1 MPRANVHVDLVRK
14 VGIGIASGVSLWPA
28 LAQAETSTLLDAITV
43 LTTRT
48 QETAISSLSA
58 VSTRRTEDLQ
68 QINASRGADLLM
80 GVPGVWMQER
90 ADDPGAAIN
99 IRGLQDFGRV
109 AVTIDGARQN
119 NQRSG
124 HNADS
129 LFYLEPELI
138 GGVDVVRGPVA
149 NINGSGAIGG
159 VASFQTKDVDDVLR
173 AGERWGVLTRGE
185 IGSNRLQTLGSIFG
199 AFRASADAEFMIG
212 STNRNKSDYS
222 DASGTTIANTHSDT
236 WTGIAKATLRPADNH
251 EVKLGYIHYD
261 TDYTT
266 GQPNPPANTVSQ
278 YATGVTNDIATGRW
292 HYADPSNMWVDLIAN
307 LNFTRTETAQTKI
320 AGPGS
325 TIAGFL
331 GDSRLFRIDTL
342 GADVYNTSRFE
353 TGGFRHA
360 LTYGVDGFK
369 DHVETSGFGTIFTP
383 SGERNVSGGFVQLKS
398 NYSSWLEV
406 IGAARYD
413 RYELSGGG
421 VESKGERL
429 SPKITVG
436 ITPIQGVTP
445 YVTYAEGYRAPT
457 VTETLIA
464 GIHPAAPF
472 ADFAFLPNPTLKAEV
487 GKTMEAGLNLRF
499 DNVFREGD
507 AFRGKFNV
515 FRNNVENYIDFEFI
529 SYLGAGAD
537 GTVCTNRVTVPFPP
551 FTMAGF
557 CYQYQNVAR
566 ARLEGFE
573 FETTYDAGN
582 WFAGL
587 SGSHVRGRDLT
598 TSEPLAKIAPD
609 QLTTT
614 LGVRLLEKRL
624 TLAVRWQAVDA
635 KKLSEIP
642 LTNGVPV
649 FPPTPSYNLVNV
661 YAGYQINPDILASLN
676 VENLF
681 NEQYSRYLT
690 YYQQGSTSTATAVGF
705 PQPGITFKGSLQIRF
720 GENFFKPKV

>member
-1 MPRANVHVDLVRK
+1 MLCAATAIGALVLPHAARA
-14 VGIGIASGVSLWPA
+14 
-28 LAQAETSTLLDAITV
+28 QQTTLLDAITII
-43 LTTRT
+43 TTKT
-48 QETAISSLSA
+48 EEKAISSLAA
-58 VSTRRTEDLQ
+58 VSTRRGEELQ
-68 QINASRGADLLM
+68 QINASRPAELLM

-159 VASFQTKDVDDVLR
+159 VVSFQTKDVDDVLR

-199 AFRASADAEFMIG
+199 AFRASPNAEFMIG
-212 STNRNKSDYS
+212 GTTRNKSDYE
-222 DASGTTIANTHSDT
+222 DANGNTIVNSHAQT

-266 GQPNPPANTVSQ
+266 GQPNPPTFSSSIYGTN
-278 YATGVTNDIATGRW
+278 VTNDIATARW
-292 HYADPSNMWVDLIAN
+292 HYADPANPLVDLTTN
-307 LNFTRTETAQTKI
+307 FNFTRTDTTQTKV
-320 AGPGS
+320 GGTGS
-325 TIAGFL
+325 VISGFV
-331 GDSRLFRIDTL
+331 GDSRLFRIDTV
-342 GADVYNTSRFE
+342 GGDIHNTSRFE
-353 TGGFRHA
+353 TTGFQHA
-360 LTYGVDGFK
+360 LTYGLDGFR
-369 DHVETSGFGTIFTP
+369 DQVHTTGFGTVFTP
-383 SGERNVSGGFVQLKS
+383 SGERTVSGGFIQLKS
-398 NYSSWLEV
+398 THSTWLEV

-413 RYELSGGG
+413 RYELQGGG
-421 VESKGERL
+421 VETKGDRI

-436 ITPIQGVTP
+436 VTP
-445 YVTYAEGYRAPT
+445 VAGFQPYVSYAEGYRAPT
-457 VTETLIA
+457 VTESLIA
-464 GIHPAAPF
+464 GVHPVPF
-472 ADFAFLPNPTLKAEV
+472 FANFTFLPNPALQPEV

-499 DNVFREGD
+499 DNVFQDGD

-515 FRNNVENYIDFEFI
+515 FRNNVTNYIDLARVGF
-529 SYLGAGAD
+529 GASGAD
-537 GTVCTNRVTVPFPP
+537 GTVCTNMITVIGGFPP
-551 FTMAGF
+551 GPINVPGF
-557 CYQYQNVAR
+557 CMQYQNVAE

-573 FETTYDAGN
+573 FETTYDAGM

-587 SGSHVRGRDLT
+587 AGSHVRGMNRT
-598 TSEPLAKIAPD
+598 TGMPLAKIQPD
-609 QLTTT
+609 QVTTT
-614 LGVRLLEKRL
+614 LGVRLLERRL
-624 TLAVRWQAVDA
+624 TLAMRWQAVDA
-635 KKLSEIP
+635 KPLTDIP
-642 LTNGVPV
+642 LSGGQPV
-649 FPPTPSYNLVNV
+649 FPPTDAYNLVNV
-661 YAGYQINPDILASLN
+661 YAGYQINPDVLASFT

-690 YYQQGSTSTATAVGF
+690 YYPGPTTNAPPVAF

-720 GENFFKPKV
+720 GENFYKPKA